1 MLEKEIEDKSSF
13 SFYRIF
19 KSLLYFMPQD
29 KFKFILH
36 SCIVFICNMHSLI
49 TTFIIG
55 LIVNFFTN
63 YKAGDSLNTF
73 YLYCVIIVI
82 VHSVMSI
89 IRLNSKKKLSGYA
102 IDAEYS
108 VRVKGFEKLLEFSL
122 SWHDKE
128 NSGNKTQRIQT
139 GSKAI
144 GNLVRMMANGIIP
157 VFATFTGIIAIFIYL
172 NVYYLL
178 FVAAYL
184 GLFFF
189 IEYIF
194 NRKMYHIN
202 NKRNIALEKANGTY
216 IESTSNILS
225 LKSLGAKKSMSNN
238 VKNNED
244 VTKDFNLKLRNLGI
258 KKWQWFQLLNG
269 ISIGVFLLIIGNDLI
284 NGSITV
290 GFIFVYISYYQKV
303 RSAAVDVT
311 RISSSLVEYESA
323 LKRTVDIFD
332 TKEEKWFGS
341 KKFPKKWSKFSFKDV
356 SFEYKGSGKK
366 KFSVKDMN
374 FDINNKEKI
383 GVVGHSG
390 SGKSTLAKLMLGL
403 YKIKKGSIKVGER
416 DFYSMSHE
424 KITDNITIVLQESE
438 LFNMSFKDNITM
450 LKTFDRKLF
459 DLVVDIAQLKSVLKK
474 LPEGIE
480 TSIGEKGYKLS
491 GGERQRLGI
500 ARAIYKDS
508 DILVLDEATSAL
520 DSKLEAVI
528 QRKIETK
535 LKHKTLII
543 IAHRLSTL
551 KNVDRIIVFDKGKI
565 VEQGKFKELLKD
577 DKSKFYKIWNSQ
589 MKK

>member
-225 LKSLGAKKSMSNN
+225 LKSLGAKKS
-238 VKNNED
+238 
-244 VTKDFNLKLRNLGI
+244 
-258 KKWQWFQLLNG
+258 
-269 ISIGVFLLIIGNDLI
+269 
-284 NGSITV
+284 
-290 GFIFVYISYYQKV
+290 
-303 RSAAVDVT
+303 AVDVT